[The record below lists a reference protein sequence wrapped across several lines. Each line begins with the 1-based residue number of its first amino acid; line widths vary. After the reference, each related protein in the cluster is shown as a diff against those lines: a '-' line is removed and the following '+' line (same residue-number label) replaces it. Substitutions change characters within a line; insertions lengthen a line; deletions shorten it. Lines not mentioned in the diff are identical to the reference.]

1 MVKRRK
7 PRGKKEK
14 EPPSGQQTISS
25 FMKTTAPR
33 GELIKQRVS
42 QYEPEIM
49 PPSPLPSESEQPF
62 MEGVGL
68 RTIALNAK
76 RKVQPK
82 FSVMVGKGL
91 SLDKVEE
98 AEPKYI
104 EFGKFALSQ
113 NHLKDNKICV
123 RNLKTGHNISD
134 FPITPISDDLMDI
147 LETFIQTEKLN
158 ERQLKKLSQTEKKL
172 FSKLLN
178 RSGLYG
184 KYKIRVS
191 KTEEEKEEEERFNL
205 VKGQII
211 AGNDNAE
218 LVKELKRFLMKFVLE
233 GKIPKK
239 EAYELLFQLTYI

>member
-1 MVKRRK
+1 
-7 PRGKKEK
+7 
-14 EPPSGQQTISS
+14 
-25 FMKTTAPR
+25 MKTTAPR
-33 GELIKQRVS
+33 GELVKQRVS

-134 FPITPISDDLMDI
+134 FPITLISDDLMDI

-211 AGNDNAE
+211 AGNDNPE